1 MGFDQPGSLASV
13 VYGGVCPLMKE
24 QSLINYLGSKHQS
37 TYKQYQEIFVGKE
50 TFGAFLKYELL
61 TFFLGP
67 MPGVLGYVLRKI
79 GYQWLLERVGKG
91 SVFGTGVVIRSP
103 GRIAIGNRVM
113 IDDHVVLDAKG
124 VTSKIELGDQIL
136 VGRNT
141 ILSCNE
147 AIIRVGN
154 FVSIGPFCF
163 FACKGLIE
171 IGSNVSIGSGTHLM
185 AGSHA
190 FDDPDMPIIQQARTA
205 KGIIVE
211 DNVWIGTG
219 AKVLDGVTV
228 GRNSIVG
235 AGAVVSKD
243 VPAWTVVLGNPARV
257 VEKRKKESTV

>member
-1 MGFDQPGSLASV
+1 
-13 VYGGVCPLMKE
+13 MKE
-24 QSLINYLGSKHQS
+24 RPLIEQLGSRQQS
-37 TYKQYQEIFVGKE
+37 AYKQYQEVFVGKE
-50 TFGAFLKYELL
+50 TFGAFLKYELI

-67 MPGVLGYVLRKI
+67 MPGALGYAMRKI

-103 GRIAIGNRVM
+103 GRISIGNRVM
-113 IDDHVVLDAKG
+113 IDDYVVLDAKG
-124 VTSKIELGDQIL
+124 NTSMIKMGDEIL

-141 ILSCNE
+141 IISCNE

-163 FACKGLIE
+163 FASKGLIE
-171 IGSNVSIGSGTHLM
+171 IGSNVSIGSGTHLL
-185 AGSHA
+185 AGSHS
-190 FDDPDMPIIQQARTA
+190 FDDPDLPIIQQARTA

-211 DNVWIGTG
+211 ENVWIGTG
-219 AKVLDGVTV
+219 SKILDGVTV

-257 VEKRKKESTV
+257 VEKRKKESTA